1 MSRNISEPW
10 FIAPMNTIDISWY
23 IHNKPKLS
31 QQLTHINS
39 WSHDSL
45 RQLQRWA
52 GWSPSPCR
60 SKRWL
65 FVATVLWSAPKH
77 NAKPTML
84 WKHGLFS
91 GWCLFELFCVLFR
104 WLQADKNRA
113 DGDGMVDVPKES
125 RHELKR
131 PRGQAQISSIH
142 NIQLNMLKWTFTSG
156 WWFGTMEFYFS
167 IYWVYWSQLTHI
179 VQRGRSTTKQYII
192 WKASKFEVA
201 VQDSKAG
208 WFPEKILPESW
219 SLEREK
225 IILPSTEKPSKI
237 SSELAQSLFNWP
249 KGFRWVRYESHPPT
263 LNIPSMVPN
272 MCKSP
277 TKLWF
282 LDGSWKVFANFDC
295 QAACCWTESFAGGLI
310 IYKSV
315 GFVNPFWVQD
325 VSQQFDNI
333 IMLYM

>member
-1 MSRNISEPW
+1 MIYPQSTQVLGAIN
-10 FIAPMNTIDISWY
+10 SWC
-23 IHNKPKLS
+23 
-31 QQLTHINS
+31 NS

-60 SKRWL
+60 SKCWL

-91 GWCLFELFCVLFR
+91 GWCLQCLFELFCVLFR

-131 PRGQAQISSIH
+131 PRGQAAKPRSGAFTIYSFSHVEVDISIWLVVWNHGILFFQFFHWGMSWSFQDPKWLILFRGVDLNHQAVHHLESI
-142 NIQLNMLKWTFTSG
+142 KVW
-156 WWFGTMEFYFS
+156 
-167 IYWVYWSQLTHI
+167 
-179 VQRGRSTTKQYII
+179 GRSLGFQ
-192 WKASKFEVA
+192 
-201 VQDSKAG
+201 
-208 WFPEKILPESW
+208 SW
-219 SLEREK
+219 LVSRKNPTWILERENNPTIYRK
-225 IILPSTEKPSKI
+225 TILQI
-237 SSELAQSLFNWP
+237 SSELAQIALSTGRVQVSPIWI
-249 KGFRWVRYESHPPT
+249 PT

-282 LDGSWKVFANFDC
+282 LDVSWKVFANFDC

-315 GFVNPFWVQD
+315 GSVNPFWVQD

-333 IMLYM
+333 MLYV